1 MYDACIDQEL
11 FEALFEHNPVQTIA
25 VDRQGKIIAVNKAKR
40 ESGDRMPEIGDVMY
54 RDYAA
59 GHDIDMHRE
68 LMQCISDREAKEFSD
83 CVYDGKILWISI
95 APFSGG
101 AVIVSEDLTQSKKMA
116 NALKEN
122 EERLQAITDA
132 AQDAIIMIDNK
143 GSVSFWNP
151 AAERILGFSQQEAI
165 GNHLHN
171 LIAPKEFHER
181 YQRAFARFQDRGEGA
196 AIGKTIDLKAQCKD
210 ERTIDVQLS
219 LSSISIEGHWHAVG
233 ILRDVTVQKIAERSL
248 QESEERFRRLSITDP
263 LTGLYNR
270 WHFIFELKRE
280 IANTDRYG
288 QPVSAIMFDV
298 DDFKLF
304 NDAHGH
310 ETGDKVLKII
320 GEIVQK
326 SIRKNDIPCRIGGEE
341 FFIILPMTTLEVAR
355 TIAFRIS
362 TVLKD
367 VDLNFGHSGITIS
380 SGVAQYDINED
391 IDAFVRRTDHLMMS
405 AKRDGKDRIHL

>member
-1 MYDACIDQEL
+1 MYKACKDQDI

-25 VDRQGKIIAVNKAKR
+25 VDRDGRVIAINKAKR
-40 ESGDRMPEIGDVMY
+40 DSGDRLPKIGDVMY

-59 GHDIDMHRE
+59 GHNIDMHHE
-68 LMQCISDREAKEFSD
+68 LMQCICDREAKEFSE
-83 CVYDGKILWISI
+83 CIYDGKTLWISI

-116 NALKEN
+116 DALKEN
-122 EERLQAITDA
+122 QERLQAITDA
-132 AQDAIIMIDNK
+132 AQDAIIMIDHK
-143 GSVSFWNP
+143 GNISFWNP
-151 AAERILGFSQQEAI
+151 AAERILGFSREEAI
-165 GNHLHN
+165 GRSLHHF
-171 LIAPKEFHER
+171 IAPEEFHER
-181 YQRAFARFQDRGEGA
+181 YKKAFTRFQERGEGF
-196 AIGKTIDLKAQCKD
+196 AIGKTIDLQARCKD
-210 ERTIDVQLS
+210 ARIIDVQLS
-219 LSSISIEGHWHAVG
+219 LSSINIEGNWHAVG
-233 ILRDVTVQKIAERSL
+233 ILRDVTVQKVAERSL
-248 QESEERFRRLSITDP
+248 QESEERFRMLSITDP

-280 IANTDRYG
+280 IANTERYG

-310 ETGDKVLKII
+310 EAGDKVLKII

-326 SIRKNDIPCRIGGEE
+326 STRKNDIPCRIGGEE

-355 TIAFRIS
+355 NIAFRIS

-367 VDLNFGHSGITIS
+367 ADLNFDHSGITIS
-380 SGVAQYDINED
+380 SGVTQYDINED

-405 AKRDGKDRIHL
+405 AKKEGKDRIHL